1 MATTEQRSALRHP
14 WAPSPGTGATGAA
27 DKRMAHPGW
36 GQWTETEPSSG
47 EDEPIM
53 ATEQTTSDTDS
64 RPWKTTHTDDPAPEP
79 TNADNDAALEHVAA
93 TQGGADG
100 VGTGGSDEAAANVN
114 TPDASIATIE
124 PPNPARPA
132 NPLMAG
138 LVRAMREAAEAARS
152 EVLARTRTEAGD
164 RIREIQASAETEVA
178 DLRASHDQDITKIRD
193 WSKAQIARVRD
204 LTEEKVAERKR
215 RLELETE
222 AHGASIERGVE
233 HVQGTVSAFEAR
245 MDEFFRSLLA
255 EDDAA
260 RLAGFAEQ
268 MPEPPALDDEPDD
281 VSGSVRFLD
290 ADDAAAAE
298 AEASAD
304 LGAINFEVGASVET
318 ESDLLM
324 AEIEGDASTEPIT
337 TTVAVTGLVSVAS
350 IAGFKRA
357 VAKAPGVDA
366 ISVASGPSGDFIFSV
381 QHAPSIDLSTVIS
394 DLSGFSARVTG
405 TAEGSLTVTAAEPT
419 A

>member
-1 MATTEQRSALRHP
+1 
-14 WAPSPGTGATGAA
+14 
-27 DKRMAHPGW
+27 
-36 GQWTETEPSSG
+36 
-47 EDEPIM
+47 M

-64 RPWKTTHTDDPAPEP
+64 RPWNTTYKDDPAPGP
-79 TNADNDAALEHVAA
+79 ANAGRDASLEDA
-93 TQGGADG
+93 TETVSEANGAVTGDSDG
-100 VGTGGSDEAAANVN
+100 AAASVD
-114 TPDASIATIE
+114 TSDSPVATIQTTT
-124 PPNPARPA
+124 NARPA

-138 LVRAMREAAEAARS
+138 LVRAMREAAETARA

-164 RIREIQASAETEVA
+164 RIQVIQASAETEAA
-178 DLRASHDQDITKIRD
+178 DLRSSHDQDVGKIRD

-204 LTEEKVAERKR
+204 LTDEKVAERKR

-222 AHGASIERGVE
+222 AHTASVERRIE
-233 HVQGTVSAFEAR
+233 HVQGTVSGFEAR

-281 VSGSVRFLD
+281 AVGSAWSLD

-304 LGAINFEVGASVET
+304 LGAINFEVGASAET
-318 ESDLLM
+318 ESDLPR
-324 AEIEGDASTEPIT
+324 AAIEGDPGIEPVT

-357 VAKAPGVDA
+357 VAKTPGVDA
-366 ISVASGPSGDFIFSV
+366 ISVASGPAGEFIFSV
-381 QHAPSIDLSTVIS
+381 RHEPSIDLSAVIS
-394 DLSGFSARVTG
+394 DLSGFSASVTG
-405 TAEGSLTVTAAEPT
+405 TADGLLTVTAAEPS